1 MSANYYVLLFFAPV
15 LIITGIAGFLI
26 PKEKGLTS
34 GVPAYNIFHIVFGMI
49 GLGIIYSNNELAIRS
64 FNIGSGLIDLYQ
76 LLANRLGLFPQN
88 YFRWTSVDDVL
99 HLVIGGILV
108 LIGVFA
114 S

>member
-1 MSANYYVLLFFAPV
+1 MPEYSVS
-15 LIITGIAGFLI
+15 LIKSNDL
-26 PKEKGLTS
+26 
-34 GVPAYNIFHIVFGMI
+34 
-49 GLGIIYSNNELAIRS
+49 GLGILYLNNELASRS
-64 FNIGSGLIDLYQ
+64 FNIGFGLIDLYQ